1 MKKIAGFLLLT
12 LTLVAQ
18 QTPPPAGGPPQGA
31 PGQPG
36 AGRGQGGR
44 GGRGGGGFGQV
55 APLEESGFRPI
66 FDGKSFAG
74 WDCDQDFWRV
84 EGEAMV
90 GETAVGKQ
98 PKMNIF
104 CIYRDASPGDFEL
117 KLQYKLSGADSGNSG
132 IQYRSVELP
141 AVGRWVLKGYQM
153 DIDAQQRFTGQIY
166 EERGRG
172 FLALRG
178 QMSYIGEGKKGSIA
192 SLGDGDELKKLI
204 KLNDWNDVHIIARGN
219 TIIQI
224 VNGHVMS
231 QIVDDDKT
239 GRKMAGLIGIQLH
252 VTPGPMKIEA
262 RNIRLK
268 DM

>member
-1 MKKIAGFLLLT
+1 VKRLAWT
-12 LTLVAQ
+12 LFALGAL
-18 QTPPPAGGPPQGA
+18 AA
-31 PGQPG
+31 PGG
-36 AGRGQGGR
+36 GQQGSP
-44 GGRGGGGFGQV
+44 V
-55 APLEESGFRPI
+55 PKLEESGFRTI
-66 FDGKSFAG
+66 FDGKSFNG
-74 WDCDQDFWRV
+74 WDCDTDFWRI
-84 EGEAMV
+84 EGEAIV
-90 GETAVGKQ
+90 GETKADHQ

-104 CIYRDASPGDFEL
+104 CIWREGSPGDFEL
-117 KLQYKLSGADSGNSG
+117 KLQYRLTGAQSGNSG

-141 AVGRWVLKGYQM
+141 AVGRWVLKGYQA

-178 QMSYIGEGKKGSIA
+178 QISYIADGGKKGWFG

-204 KLNDWNDVHIIARGN
+204 KVEDWNDIHIIARGN
-219 TIIQI
+219 I
-224 VNGHVMS
+224 VTQLINGRVMS
-231 QIVDDDKT
+231 QIVDDDKS

>member
-1 MKKIAGFLLLT
+1 MKKIALSLLT
-12 LTLVAQ
+12 ALALFAQ
-18 QTPPPAGGPPQGA
+18 QPAPPPGGPPQ
-31 PGQPG
+31 
-36 AGRGQGGR
+36 QGGR
-44 GGRGGGGFGQV
+44 GGRGGGRGGFGQV
-55 APLEESGFRPI
+55 APLEEFGFKQI
-66 FDGKSFAG
+66 FDGNTLNG
-74 WDCDQDFWRV
+74 WDCDTEFWRV
-84 EGEAMV
+84 EGSAIV

-104 CIYRDASPGDFEL
+104 CIWRDGSPGDFEL
-117 KLQYKLSGADSGNSG
+117 KMQYRLTGADSGNSG

-153 DIDAQQRFTGQIY
+153 DIDAQQRFTGQVY

-178 QMSYIGEGKKGSIA
+178 QMSYIGEGKKGSIG

-204 KLNDWNDVHIIARGN
+204 KTGDWNDVHIIARGN
-219 TIIQI
+219 TIIQMI
-224 VNGHVMS
+224 NGRVMS
-231 QIVDDDKT
+231 QIVDDDRS

>member
-1 MKKIAGFLLLT
+1 MKKIALSLLMALA
-12 LTLVAQ
+12 LFAQ
-18 QTPPPAGGPPQGA
+18 QTPPPAGGPPQESGR
-31 PGQPG
+31 GG
-36 AGRGQGGR
+36 AGRGGRAGGGR
-44 GGRGGGGFGQV
+44 GGFGQV
-55 APLEESGFRPI
+55 AALEEFGFRTI
-66 FDGKSFAG
+66 FDGKSLAG
-74 WDCDQDFWRV
+74 WDCDTEFWRV
-84 EGEAMV
+84 EGEAIV
-90 GETAVGKQ
+90 GETAVGHQ

-104 CIYRDASPGDFEL
+104 CIYRDAAPGDFEL
-117 KLQYKLSGADSGNSG
+117 KMQYRLSGAETGNSG

-178 QMSYIGEGKKGSIA
+178 QMGYIGEGKKGSIA

-204 KLNDWNDVHIIARGN
+204 KSGDWNDVHIVARGN

-231 QIVDDDKT
+231 QIVDDDKS

>member
-1 MKKIAGFLLLT
+1 MKT
-12 LTLVAQ
+12 LACSLLVAFSLLAQ
-18 QTPPPAGGPPQGA
+18 QAPPTQPPAEG
-31 PGQPG
+31 
-36 AGRGQGGR
+36 GRGPGGR
-44 GGRGGGGFGQV
+44 GGRGGGGRGGSPV
-55 APLEESGFRPI
+55 SPLEESGFRPI
-66 FDGKSFAG
+66 FDGKTFTG
-74 WDCDQDFWRV
+74 WDCDPDFWRV

-117 KLQYKLSGADSGNSG
+117 KLQYRLTGATSGNSG

-153 DIDAQQRFTGQIY
+153 DIDAQQRYTGQIY

-178 QMSYIGEGKKGSIA
+178 MITYIGDGNKKGSIG
-192 SLGDGDELKKLI
+192 SLGDGEELKKLI
-204 KLNDWNDVHIIARGN
+204 KQDDWNDVHIIARGN
-219 TIIQI
+219 TIIQM

-262 RNIRLK
+262 RNVRLK